1 MGAVVWGVGVSVVG
15 RPGQQM
21 HRRHRALQQHQ
32 GAQQTDQADGGQ
44 GQAGHKGVR
53 RWRWVKCTLGG
64 IGVACRVFARG
75 VVAAALQYHGAMT
88 AVPDPTAEPT
98 PTAQSVDAAAPPST
112 DATKASD
119 EVVDE
124 EERRRKALARLMMRI
139 SEQADF
145 PSLKDSIGTIQK
157 ITRSDRAHLNQLS
170 DLVLGDVALTGKLL
184 RIINAAF
191 YSSAGGGS
199 ITSMQRAVALMGFE
213 SVGMLAASLMLF
225 ERVPK
230 GRDGEAVRHACSRA
244 LLSGLLAQQLC
255 HSRKHAESVY
265 LTALFMN
272 LGQMLVAMH
281 FPADARTIKKK
292 ADDAVASLQRQ
303 AEANAAL
310 HTGAVK
316 DKPTGPS
323 NRQIHEIKQKAARE
337 VIGLTLEELGSEVA
351 RQWGWPDALA
361 SQLRCLY
368 PSDPEREPGDEEYM
382 RVLCTASSDLSVAL
396 HALPKVGKP
405 EELVAAR
412 DACMRQFGES
422 LGVVLRVDPESLP
435 ALGELAME
443 QWATLAE
450 FLGIKPD
457 ANGVVATSSANAIV
471 FQAKKPPALKGP
483 DRITQGLAHALN
495 GLKEAA
501 DSAAPLEEVIEQ
513 MMVDLVEALSLQ
525 RVIVCL
531 RDPVHGDLKGRAGN
545 GLRAP
550 AVTATFH
557 VPLGGSQDLFS
568 VLCINAKDA
577 LVADAGDPVV
587 AKRLP
592 PWFLQKVGARTFV
605 LLPLA
610 SHATVH
616 GLIYVDRQM
625 AGSLVLSESEL
636 KLLKSVRDHLLVA
649 MDRRGLTPMA

>member
-1 MGAVVWGVGVSVVG
+1 MPEPKFGLLPYHWVMSSSLDPNPSPVPSADAEASGDASVEG
-15 RPGQQM
+15 PEK
-21 HRRHRALQQHQ
+21 
-32 GAQQTDQADGGQ
+32 
-44 GQAGHKGVR
+44 KG
-53 RWRWVKCTLGG
+53 
-64 IGVACRVFARG
+64 
-75 VVAAALQYHGAMT
+75 
-88 AVPDPTAEPT
+88 E
-98 PTAQSVDAAAPPST
+98 
-112 DATKASD
+112 

-124 EERRRKALARLMMRI
+124 EERKRKALSRLMHRI

-170 DLVLGDVALTGKLL
+170 DLVLNDVALTGKLL

-292 ADDAVASLQRQ
+292 TDDAAASLLRQ

-316 DKPTGPS
+316 EKPTGPT
-323 NRQIHEIKQKAARE
+323 NQQLHEIRQKAARE
-337 VIGLTLEELGSEVA
+337 VIGLTLEELGCEVA
-351 RQWGWPDALA
+351 RQWGWPEALTG
-361 SQLRCLY
+361 QLRCLY

-382 RVLCTASSDLSVAL
+382 RVLCTAASDLSVAL
-396 HALPKVGKP
+396 HALPKAGKP
-405 EELVAAR
+405 EELAAAR
-412 DACMRQFGES
+412 DECMRKFGETM
-422 LGVVLRVDPESLP
+422 GIVLRLDPESLP
-435 ALGELAME
+435 ALGEQAME
-443 QWATLAE
+443 QWASLSE

-457 ANGVVATSSANAIV
+457 ANGVVSSPNAIV
-471 FQAKKPPALKGP
+471 FQPRKPPVLKGP

-525 RVIVCL
+525 RVVVCL
-531 RDPVHGDLKGRAGN
+531 RDPAHGELKGRTGS
-545 GLRAP
+545 GLRSP
-550 AVTATFH
+550 AVTAAFH

-577 LVADAGDPVV
+577 IVTDAGDPVV

-592 PWFLQKVGARTFV
+592 SWFLQKVGARTFA
-605 LLPLA
+605 LLPLT

-616 GLIYVDRQM
+616 GLIYCDRQM

-649 MDRRGLTPMA
+649 MERRGLAPMA

>member
-1 MGAVVWGVGVSVVG
+1 MTTAPDPAADAATAAPVDAV
-15 RPGQQM
+15 
-21 HRRHRALQQHQ
+21 A
-32 GAQQTDQADGGQ
+32 
-44 GQAGHKGVR
+44 
-53 RWRWVKCTLGG
+53 
-64 IGVACRVFARG
+64 
-75 VVAAALQYHGAMT
+75 VAAQG
-88 AVPDPTAEPT
+88 VPSLKE
-98 PTAQSVDAAAPPST
+98 
-112 DATKASD
+112 KD

-124 EERRRKALARLMMRI
+124 EERRRKALARLTLRI
-139 SEQADF
+139 SEQVDF
-145 PSLKDSIGTIQK
+145 PSLKDSIGSIQK

-191 YSSAGGGS
+191 YSSGGGGS

-230 GRDGEAVRHACSRA
+230 GRDGEAMRHACSRA

-255 HSRKHAESVY
+255 QSRKHAESVY

-272 LGQMLVAMH
+272 LGHMLVAMH

-292 ADDAVASLQRQ
+292 TDDAVAGLQRQ
-303 AEANAAL
+303 ADANAAL

-323 NRQIHEIKQKAARE
+323 SAQVHEIKQKAARE
-337 VIGLTLEELGSEVA
+337 VIGLSLEDLGIEVA

-368 PSDPEREPGDEEYM
+368 LSDPEREPGDEEYM

-412 DACMRQFGES
+412 DACMRQFGQTMGTA
-422 LGVVLRVDPESLP
+422 LHVDLESLP
-435 ALGELAME
+435 ELGTLAMA
-443 QWATLAE
+443 QWATLSE
-450 FLGIKPD
+450 FLGIRPD
-457 ANGVVATSSANAIV
+457 ANGTVTTSSVNAIV
-471 FQAKKPPALKGP
+471 FQPQKPPVIKGP
-483 DRITQGLAHALN
+483 DRIARGLAHVLN
-495 GLKEAA
+495 GLKQAA

-525 RVIVCL
+525 RVVVCL
-531 RDPVHGDLKGRAGN
+531 RDPVQGDLKGRNGS
-545 GLRAP
+545 GLRAQ
-550 AVTATFH
+550 AVTAAFQ
-557 VPLGGSQDLFS
+557 VPLGSSQDLFS

-587 AKRLP
+587 VKRLP
-592 PWFLQKVGARTFV
+592 PWFLQKVGARTFA
-605 LLPLA
+605 LLPMTQ
-610 SHATVH
+610 STSVH

-625 AGSLVLSESEL
+625 AGSLVLSEPEL
-636 KLLKSVRDHLLVA
+636 RLLKSVRDHLLVA
-649 MDRRGLTPMA
+649 MERRGLTAPA

>member
-1 MGAVVWGVGVSVVG
+1 MPEPNVGS
-15 RPGQQM
+15 
-21 HRRHRALQQHQ
+21 
-32 GAQQTDQADGGQ
+32 
-44 GQAGHKGVR
+44 
-53 RWRWVKCTLGG
+53 
-64 IGVACRVFARG
+64 
-75 VVAAALQYHGAMT
+75 LQYHAGMSDTNSSA
-88 AVPDPTAEPT
+88 PDTLAPTNDP
-98 PTAQSVDAAAPPST
+98 AAAEDPQ
-112 DATKASD
+112 AEKKRE

-124 EERRRKALARLMMRI
+124 EERKRKALARLMMRI

-157 ITRSDRAHLNQLS
+157 ITRSDRAHLSQMS
-170 DLVLGDVALTGKLL
+170 DQVLGDVALTGKLL

-199 ITSMQRAVALMGFE
+199 ITSMHRAVALMGFE

-265 LTALFMN
+265 LSALFMN

-292 ADDAVASLQRQ
+292 VDDAVASLQRQ

-323 NRQIHEIKQKAARE
+323 NRQIHEIKQKMARE

-368 PSDPEREPGDEEYM
+368 PTDPEKEPGDEEYM

-396 HALPKVGKP
+396 HDLPKVGKP

-412 DACMRQFGES
+412 DECMRQFGES
-422 LGVVLRVDPESLP
+422 MGVVLRVDPESLP

-443 QWATLAE
+443 QWASLSE

-457 ANGVVATSSANAIV
+457 ANGVISTSSANAIV
-471 FQAKKPPALKGP
+471 FQPKKPPALKGP

-531 RDPVHGDLKGRAGN
+531 RDPAHGELKGRTGS

-550 AVTATFH
+550 GVTAAFH

-577 LVADAGDPVV
+577 IVTDAGDPVV

-592 PWFLQKVGARTFV
+592 SWFMQKVGARTFA

-616 GLIYVDRQM
+616 GLIYCDRQM
-625 AGSLVLSESEL
+625 AGSLVLTEGEL

-649 MDRRGLTPMA
+649 MERRGLATMA

>member
-1 MGAVVWGVGVSVVG
+1 
-15 RPGQQM
+15 
-21 HRRHRALQQHQ
+21 
-32 GAQQTDQADGGQ
+32 
-44 GQAGHKGVR
+44 
-53 RWRWVKCTLGG
+53 
-64 IGVACRVFARG
+64 
-75 VVAAALQYHGAMT
+75 MT
-88 AVPDPTAEPT
+88 TEPDPTA
-98 PTAQSVDAAAPPST
+98 DAASAVPAEAVAEAPDNAPSP
-112 DATKASD
+112 KEKD

-145 PSLKDSIGTIQK
+145 PSLKDSIGSIQK

-191 YSSAGGGS
+191 YSSGGGGS

-265 LTALFMN
+265 LSALFMS

-292 ADDAVASLQRQ
+292 TDDAVAALQRQ
-303 AEANAAL
+303 SEANAAL

-323 NRQIHEIKQKAARE
+323 NGQIHAIKQKAARE
-337 VIGLTLEELGSEVA
+337 VIGLTMEELGIEVA

-361 SQLRCLY
+361 SQLRSLY
-368 PSDPEREPGDEEYM
+368 PSDPTAEPSDEEYL
-382 RVLCTASSDLSVAL
+382 RVLCTAASDLSVAL
-396 HALPKVGKP
+396 HDLPKVGKP
-405 EELVAAR
+405 EELAAAR
-412 DACMRQFGES
+412 NGCMRQFGES
-422 LGVVLRVDPESLP
+422 LGVVLRLDPETLP

-443 QWATLAE
+443 QWVTLSE

-457 ANGVVATSSANAIV
+457 ANGVIVTSSANAIA
-471 FQAKKPPALKGP
+471 FQPKKPPVLKGP
-483 DRITQGLAHALN
+483 DRIAQGLAHTLN
-495 GLKEAA
+495 GLKAAA
-501 DSAAPLEEVIEQ
+501 DSVAPLEEIIEQ

-531 RDPVHGDLKGRAGN
+531 RDPGQSDLKGRMGN

-550 AVTATFH
+550 AAVAAFH
-557 VPLGGSQDLFS
+557 VPLGASQDLFS
-568 VLCINAKDA
+568 VLCLNAKDA

-605 LLPLA
+605 LLPMTQQ
-610 SHATVH
+610 ATVH
-616 GLIYVDRQM
+616 GLLYVDRQM

-649 MDRRGLTPMA
+649 MERRGLASAA